1 VLQVYAVAFGDG
13 FTMLLAVC
21 LLALNPLVLDFM
33 VAARRYGMAL
43 ALWMISAV
51 LLLDESIQPGSSR
64 RTMLAGAALALSV
77 TANLVFVL
85 PAAALAAIAAFLI
98 LRRREPVTQ
107 PPAGE
112 LNGRRRKLPRDL
124 INTPARA
131 YGPLSC
137 LRFPPL

>member
-1 VLQVYAVAFGDG
+1 
-13 FTMLLAVC
+13 
-21 LLALNPLVLDFM
+21 
-33 VAARRYGMAL
+33 MAL
-43 ALWMISAV
+43 ALMMAATA
-51 LLLDESIQPGSSR
+51 LLLGELSR
-64 RTMLAGAALALSV
+64 PSDSPRRMMEAGAALALSV